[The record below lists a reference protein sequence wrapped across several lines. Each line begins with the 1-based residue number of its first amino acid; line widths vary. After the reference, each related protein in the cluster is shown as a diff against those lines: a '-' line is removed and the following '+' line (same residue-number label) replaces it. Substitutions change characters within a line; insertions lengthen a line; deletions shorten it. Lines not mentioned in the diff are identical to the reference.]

1 MDKMISKLQ
10 SRIAQRKKLIHFQ
23 WEQYLKNEKCF
34 MNKTTAEI
42 YGQDQKLDKQLL
54 QQLYFDRNI
63 QQYILTK
70 EDCK

>member
-1 MDKMISKLQ
+1 MDKLISKLQ
-10 SRIAQRKKLIHFQ
+10 SRIAQRKKLIHFH
-23 WEQYLKNEKCF
+23 WEQYLKNKKCF

-70 EDCK
+70 EGCK